1 MVYSLL
7 LSFFIKDS
15 SNPLLNIK
23 IKETNALFL
32 TKRWGG
38 GGREEK
44 QYKKELDI
52 DMIEVDCRK
61 KAKYFPITL
70 TCKPA
75 RRETHKHFWNKEN
88 TNDIYVLKN
97 IWN

>member
-15 SNPLLNIK
+15 SNPFLNIK

-38 GGREEK
+38 GR
-44 QYKKELDI
+44 
-52 DMIEVDCRK
+52 RK
-61 KAKYFPITL
+61 TVHEGTGY
-70 TCKPA
+70 
-75 RRETHKHFWNKEN
+75 
-88 TNDIYVLKN
+88 
-97 IWN
+97 

>member
-15 SNPLLNIK
+15 SNPFFNVK

-38 GGREEK
+38 GEEK

-70 TCKPA
+70 TCKRSRIEA
-75 RRETHKHFWNKEN
+75 Y
-88 TNDIYVLKN
+88 ILY
-97 IWN
+97 

>member
-1 MVYSLL
+1 M
-7 LSFFIKDS
+7 
-15 SNPLLNIK
+15 
-23 IKETNALFL
+23 
-32 TKRWGG
+32 GG